1 MVGKKRQR
9 EISPSKKQGW
19 FRKETF
25 QYKKRVKQKIV
36 RLEGFRGQSFYG
48 VRVAHGSIISDGM
61 SFFSN
66 KRGMI
71 DIWVVA
77 ENGNT
82 SEDAFVCYPKQF
94 AVIDATARA
103 ADPQLISAF
112 KKWLKVDAPAEGV
125 FQLRRPFKV
134 CEREYVKCMLD
145 VNAWTDGYYVRDMKR
160 ALGAYMRTDDGDI
173 RMVNDISEVEML
185 QALSD
190 AKITVPKKN
199 AKAIRKLLK
208 CETAAK
214 LEAPVVEE
222 RAAVVVDE
230 RAAVV
235 AEEQQLEMAQALTL
249 PPEMRARLAQYEVY
263 AQELGATVKELF
275 SHVMYNGPEQMDLS
289 KSLATMQ
296 LARRCMRRVGIMDN
310 GFLRAEERF
319 GLAMIDLQDK
329 IARVKQELVKAVIT
343 KRKETFMQEEII
355 ATMLLNQATARRQ
368 LNDSIVRSE
377 IAGAAIQYAP
387 SLEAIQR
394 EVDGVVFKN
403 ESLFDGV
410 ALFGG

>member
-9 EISPSKKQGW
+9 DPSPSKKQSW

-25 QYKKRVKQKIV
+25 QYKKRVKQKMV

-61 SFFSN
+61 SFFSH

-94 AVIDATARA
+94 AVVDDAAHA

-134 CEREYVKCMLD
+134 CEREYAKCMLD
-145 VNAWTDGYYVRDMKR
+145 VNAWMDGYYVRDMKR

-173 RMVNDISEVEML
+173 RMVNDISEMEML

-214 LEAPVVEE
+214 LEAPVV
-222 RAAVVVDE
+222 DE

-249 PPEMRARLAQYEVY
+249 PPEMCARLAKYEVY

-319 GLAMIDLQDK
+319 GLAMIDL
-329 IARVKQELVKAVIT
+329 QELVKAVIT